1 MTMRL
6 AATAIFLFLGAAA
19 YAQDY
24 SSSEYCDP
32 WCSLSYARDCTYR
45 TFEQCLVSIRG
56 TSLSCYQNPFLYQC
70 RRQSAA
76 NRTARRPR

>member
-6 AATAIFLFLGAAA
+6 AATAIFLILGTTA

-32 WCSLSYARDCTYR
+32 WCSLSYARDCTYH

-56 TSLSCYQNPFLYQC
+56 TSLGCYENPFLYQC
-70 RRQSAA
+70 RRPSAA
-76 NRTARRPR
+76 DRTVRRHR